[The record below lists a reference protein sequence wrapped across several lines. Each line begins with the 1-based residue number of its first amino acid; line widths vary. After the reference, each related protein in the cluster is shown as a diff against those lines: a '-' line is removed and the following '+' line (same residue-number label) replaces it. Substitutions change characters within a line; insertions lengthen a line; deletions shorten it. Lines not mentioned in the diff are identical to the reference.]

1 MAQSQQRTPP
11 MMRRTARL
19 QTNKARAKGG
29 KEGQHFFP
37 AQRLGNNNLTR
48 SVTAVNLKNMLC

>member
-1 MAQSQQRTPP
+1 

-29 KEGQHFFP
+29 KEGQHFSP

>member
-1 MAQSQQRTPP
+1 

-29 KEGQHFFP
+29 KEGQQFFP
-37 AQRLGNNNLTR
+37 AQRFGNNNLTR
-48 SVTAVNLKNMLC
+48 SVTGVMNRPGIVGGSNS

>member
-1 MAQSQQRTPP
+1 

-19 QTNKARAKGG
+19 QTNKNRVKCGKKG
-29 KEGQHFFP
+29 QQFSP
-37 AQRLGNNNLTR
+37 AQRFGNNNLTR